1 MRIDA
6 ALCCTSTV
14 LALSF
19 KADWASA
26 HVWLEG
32 FNIQEEGPAGW
43 RGQQETA
50 VTQGVFISHRD
61 GDIKYR

>member
-1 MRIDA
+1 M
-6 ALCCTSTV
+6 

-43 RGQQETA
+43 GGGQQETA